1 MVCVSTNI
9 ASSFFLHRAWHPHS
23 SISRISHM
31 DTIDKI
37 VESSLTCNH
46 TWQNFK
52 GLPLKTQISPLL
64 QIPAGDICAC
74 KQLKISTSCV
84 QFKCF
89 CKKQSNFLLG
99 FPSFTSLADS
109 LNASGSCSFSISWQR
124 ISDVTDFS
132 KVFRFWMEDA
142 YPQYLNLEGC
152 TGLISMQEATI
163 KKKCGN
169 AKPSK
174 QLPSVSWWF
183 YVCVLEQSKMA
194 TSCAWTGDVQNVS
207 SSETWYACMV
217 SNQLWCIG

>member
-1 MVCVSTNI
+1 MITLYKLFLKFIKEVVVAMVCVSTNI

-89 CKKQSNFLLG
+89 CKKQSHFLLG

-163 KKKCGN
+163 KRNVGMQSHQN
-169 AKPSK
+169 NY
-174 QLPSVSWWF
+174 QVSLDGFMFAFLNKARWQHL
-183 YVCVLEQSKMA
+183 VLGQVMSKM
-194 TSCAWTGDVQNVS
+194 
-207 SSETWYACMV
+207 
-217 SNQLWCIG
+217 

>member
-1 MVCVSTNI
+1 MITLYKLFLKFIKEVVVAMVCVSTNI

-163 KKKCGN
+163 KRNVGMQSHQN
-169 AKPSK
+169 ND
-174 QLPSVSWWF
+174 QVSLDGFMFAFLNKARWQHL
-183 YVCVLEQSKMA
+183 VLGQVMSKM
-194 TSCAWTGDVQNVS
+194 
-207 SSETWYACMV
+207 
-217 SNQLWCIG
+217 